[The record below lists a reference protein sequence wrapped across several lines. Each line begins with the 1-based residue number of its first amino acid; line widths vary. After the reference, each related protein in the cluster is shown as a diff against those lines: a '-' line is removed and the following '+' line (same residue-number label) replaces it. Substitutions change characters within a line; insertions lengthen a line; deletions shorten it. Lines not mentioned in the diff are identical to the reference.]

1 MTPMLFG
8 KIIRLLDAM
17 QGANYFRYWQTY
29 NAIVYPFYPALVTRE
44 QFSQSLFSFL
54 DQRALSKETTG
65 HTVEPD
71 GSWLALVFAVLAC
84 GVQFSDDPV
93 KERDLR
99 SRVFSMFVPSPYV
112 LEELDG

>member
-1 MTPMLFG
+1 M
-8 KIIRLLDAM
+8 
-17 QGANYFRYWQTY
+17 
-29 NAIVYPFYPALVTRE
+29 YPFYPALVTRE

-71 GSWLALVFAVLAC
+71 GSWLALLFAVLAC

-99 SRVFSMFVPSPYV
+99 SRVFSMFLLLWVTHG
-112 LEELDG
+112 ELDG